1 MELDRPPRTARKLA
15 PSEASIPGGTRA
27 HAAGQGWGVLVV
39 LSALMGFA
47 SISTD
52 FYLPALPTMA
62 TALGSDPGTIEL
74 TISGYLVGFSL
85 GQLLWGPVGDRYGRR
100 VPIAIGLVLFVIGSA
115 GCALSGSASAMIG
128 WRVLQAVGA
137 CAGVVLARAMV
148 RDLYSG
154 NRAAQMLST
163 LMMVMAIAPLAGPL
177 LGAQILGLAGWRA
190 IFWTL
195 VGVGLLTIAALTILP
210 DTLPPEQR
218 NSEPLLNAF
227 LRYGR
232 LLRERRL
239 LALAGTGGFFFFGTF
254 AYIAASP
261 FAYITYHHLPAQYYG
276 LLFGAGIVG
285 LIATNLLNSRLVMRL
300 GIERLLFAGN
310 SLAALAGVAL
320 AINAWTGWGGLA
332 GLAVPLFFFVSATGL
347 IIANSVAGALAAYP
361 GQAGTV
367 SALVGTIHYG
377 SGIAGSAL
385 VGVLADGT
393 PWPMG
398 LVVAIAGLGGLL
410 CTKMLSRRPFK
421 MKERS

>member
-1 MELDRPPRTARKLA
+1 
-15 PSEASIPGGTRA
+15 
-27 HAAGQGWGVLVV
+27 
-39 LSALMGFA
+39 
-47 SISTD
+47 
-52 FYLPALPTMA
+52 
-62 TALGSDPGTIEL
+62 
-74 TISGYLVGFSL
+74 
-85 GQLLWGPVGDRYGRR
+85 
-100 VPIAIGLVLFVIGSA
+100 
-115 GCALSGSASAMIG
+115 
-128 WRVLQAVGA
+128 
-137 CAGVVLARAMV
+137 
-148 RDLYSG
+148 
-154 NRAAQMLST
+154 MLST

-195 VGVGLLTIAALTILP
+195 VGVGLSTIAALTILP
-210 DTLPPEQR
+210 DTLPPDR
-218 NSEPLLNAF
+218 RSSEPLLNAF

-310 SLAALAGVAL
+310 SLAALAGAAL
-320 AINAWTGWGGLA
+320 AINAWTGWSGLA

-361 GQAGTV
+361 EQAGTV

-377 SGIAGSAL
+377 LGIAGSAL

-410 CTKMLSRRPFK
+410 CVKMLFRRPFK
-421 MKERS
+421 MKELS